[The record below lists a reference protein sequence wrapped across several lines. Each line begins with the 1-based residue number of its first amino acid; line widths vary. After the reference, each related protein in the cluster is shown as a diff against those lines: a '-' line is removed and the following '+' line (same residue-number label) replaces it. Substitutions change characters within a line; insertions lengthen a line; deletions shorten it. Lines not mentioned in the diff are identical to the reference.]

1 MNKMSRR
8 EQLLVLLLTF
18 PLASI
23 LSGLVIQYGWNN
35 ILTTLDGVPS
45 INLAQAIGIDI
56 LFSYIITSSWINEN
70 DYDFGEVMTK
80 AFVTPIFTFILLW
93 FVTLFL

>member
-1 MNKMSRR
+1 MSRR
-8 EQLLVLLLTF
+8 EKLLVLLLTF
-18 PLASI
+18 PLTSI

-35 ILTTLDGVPS
+35 ILTTLDVVPS

-56 LFSYIITSSWINEN
+56 LFSYIITSSGINEN

-93 FVTLFL
+93 IVTLFL

>member
-1 MNKMSRR
+1 MNKISRR
-8 EQLLVLLLTF
+8 EKLLVLLLTF

-35 ILTTLDGVPS
+35 ILTTLDGVSS

-56 LFSYIITSSWINEN
+56 LFSYIITSSGLNEN
-70 DYDFGEVMTK
+70 DYDLGDYHRYDTYVF
-80 AFVTPIFTFILLW
+80 
-93 FVTLFL
+93 

>member
-1 MNKMSRR
+1 MNKISRR
-8 EQLLVLLLTF
+8 EKLLVLLLTF

-56 LFSYIITSSWINEN
+56 LFSYIITSSGINEN

>member
-8 EQLLVLLLTF
+8 EQLLGLLLAY
-18 PLASI
+18 PLACI
-23 LSGLVIQYGWNN
+23 LSGLVIRYGWNN

-56 LFSYIITSSWINEN
+56 LFSFIITSSERNEN
-70 DYDFGEVMTK
+70 DYDFVELLTR

-93 FVTLFL
+93 IVTLFL

>member
-56 LFSYIITSSWINEN
+56 LFSYIITSSGLNEN
-70 DYDFGEVMTK
+70 DYDFGEVLTK

>member
-1 MNKMSRR
+1 MNKISRR
-8 EQLLVLLLTF
+8 EKLLVLLLTF

-35 ILTTLDGVPS
+35 ILTTFDGVPS
-45 INLAQAIGIDI
+45 INLAQAIGVDI
-56 LFSYIITSSWINEN
+56 LFSYIITSSGINEN